1 MLSILFRDEFS
12 KVVFVF
18 FFPFLRDLT
27 LLYHFYRLVAS
38 ISPQTT
44 SLTSLP
50 SLLLNGG
57 SGKSA
62 PAWHEQY
69 EFASSFQ
76 H

>member
-12 KVVFVF
+12 KVVFVL
-18 FFPFLRDLT
+18 FFPFLRHST
-27 LLYHFYRLVAS
+27 LLYHFYMLVAS

-57 SGKSA
+57 SGKLV